1 MYLNIMVVIII
12 SNMFEI
18 KGNKSLRVILPPLER
33 PKSQQAPRPK
43 KVITY
48 EPPRPTT
55 AIDHLKMLR
64 KLQRLTRKASAS
76 PHKKADVLGP
86 WDP

>member
-1 MYLNIMVVIII
+1 
-12 SNMFEI
+12 MFEI
-18 KGNKSLRVILPPLER
+18 EGKRSLRVILPPLER

-64 KLQRLTRKASAS
+64 KLHRLNRKASAS
-76 PHKKADVLGP
+76 LHM
-86 WDP
+86 